1 MKELLRINRNLGLE
15 TSYFNLFSF
24 FKTRI
29 WTKRITLLSC
39 SLLSCLSLFCFFRF
53 PFFISRS
60 LTFQLEGFH
69 FPLQCYTFQLC
80 LYISPK
86 SRSKLLI
93 FPLSTLFH
101 KDTLFVTLIYNT
113 LTSGSLSIPKMKY
126 ISLIIKK
133 KYRKLNRE
141 QSYYISQ

>member
-1 MKELLRINRNLGLE
+1 MDKTDYTFI
-15 TSYFNLFSF
+15 LFPSF
-24 FKTRI
+24 LFV
-29 WTKRITLLSC
+29 
-39 SLLSCLSLFCFFRF
+39 LFCFFRF

-80 LYISPK
+80 LYISSK

-113 LTSGSLSIPKMKY
+113 LTSGSLSIRKMKY
-126 ISLIIKK
+126 ISLIIK